1 MKRIVII
8 GGGLSGSLTA
18 LYLCQQKMDN
28 FQIVIIEK
36 SPSQLFKGLAYA
48 SDLQVQPLNV
58 PASGMSLYINEPNHF
73 YNWLQAN
80 GPKAG
85 IEQSDITPDYF
96 APRQLFGT
104 YLTENLNTQ
113 LQNCNAE
120 IAIVHDEVINIQQE
134 KDVYSISLDSGKTIS
149 CDKVV
154 IASGNQ
160 DNHFPYPIT
169 NPVYING
176 NVITNPWQPAVLNNI
191 PNEAPILI
199 VGCGL
204 TMVDVLIN
212 LRKNG
217 HKGKL
222 RIVSRHGLIPLPH
235 KMGEHWDLQNK
246 IPEKISVT
254 SLIKYIK
261 SEVKLAAA
269 KNIGWQSVIDAI
281 RPYLPQWWNSLSLN
295 DRIRLMEHM
304 KPYWEIHRHRI
315 PASTYAYLQNEI
327 KSGGVAIYG
336 GKIKSLAANQN
347 GIAAA
352 IQLRKTSENISFD
365 VQYLINCIGPLT
377 NLKKSKHRLWQNLF
391 EGEMADTDYFDLGVA
406 CTSKGNI
413 INKSGLPDKNIFVIG
428 NLRRGKEFESV
439 AIREIRLQ
447 ANDIAKQI
455 SQSFMETRRK
465 SFFDW
470 IID

>member
-18 LYLCQQKMDN
+18 LYLCQQKIDN
-28 FQIVIIEK
+28 LQIVIIEK
-36 SPSQLFKGLAYA
+36 SPPQLFKGLAYA
-48 SDLQVQPLNV
+48 SDLPVQPLNV
-58 PASGMSLYINEPNHF
+58 PASGMSLFINEPDHF
-73 YNWLQAN
+73 YHWLQAN
-80 GPKAG
+80 GQQAG
-85 IEQSDITPDYF
+85 IAKDEITPDFF

-104 YLTENLNTQ
+104 YLTENLNTH
-113 LQNCNAE
+113 LKNGNAE
-120 IAIVHDEVINIQQE
+120 IAIVHDEVIDIQHE
-134 KDVYSISLDSGKTIS
+134 KDMYSITLDSGKAIS
-149 CDKVV
+149 CDKIV

-160 DNHFPYPIT
+160 DNNFPYPIN
-169 NPVYING
+169 NPIYING
-176 NVITNPWQPAVLNNI
+176 NVITNPWQPAILDKI
-191 PNEAPILI
+191 PNDASILI

-204 TMVDVLIN
+204 TMVDVLVN
-212 LRKNG
+212 LRKNNYN
-217 HKGKL
+217 GKVQ
-222 RIVSRHGLIPLPH
+222 IISRHGLVPLPH
-235 KMGEHWDLQNK
+235 RMGERWDLQTK
-246 IPEKISVT
+246 IPEKISVAT
-254 SLIKYIK
+254 IIKYIK
-261 SEVKLAAA
+261 YEVKLAAA

-327 KSGGVAIYG
+327 QSGRVTVYG
-336 GKIKSLAANQN
+336 GKIKSLEANPK
-347 GIAAA
+347 GIKVE
-352 IQLRKTSENISFD
+352 IQLRKTAENKSFD
-365 VQYLINCIGPLT
+365 VQYLINCIGPLS
-377 NLKKSKHRLWQNLF
+377 NLKKSNHRLWQNLLQ
-391 EGEMADTDYFDLGVA
+391 GEMVDTDYFDLGVA
-406 CTSKGNI
+406 CTSRGNI

-447 ANDIAKQI
+447 ASDIAKQI
-455 SQSFMETRRK
+455 SQSFIETRRK